1 MRYQEFVTEGPLWS
15 WIRSM
20 SQRLVAYLK
29 NLFNSLDFGQSKT
42 IKLPNPP
49 QMSNEMGD
57 ESRESWN
64 LTAVIGYL
72 NEYATAY
79 KLGLALTQAGV
90 NVFDLDQTK
99 QAYLDY
105 RDYVSR
111 NADKFKE
118 GVPKVQSEIQRAEEG
133 SQATA
138 DTMFN
143 ELTKEVV
150 DLKFLDVFI
159 KHEGIEA
166 MGSGKQD
173 VTITIK
179 KKSKEEV
186 IKMIKASLKLY
197 KDSKAVNLFNVTFPA
212 YISKTL
218 AGLENPGKGKQA
230 IQSFLD
236 ALPPAKA
243 KEYGK
248 KIQSVDDI
256 TDKWKEIKSNPTAYK
271 KEKWYDPKLSGR
283 QLGNAFI
290 TANKGYQKMAD
301 LMFGDMF
308 KYFYAQDKQGINQRM
323 LKALGLDGADDIYIA
338 AGKVGKNKR
347 VISSRNSQSFKKLY
361 EALKKD
367 FDIGFDLSGE
377 KASVNM
383 TISDKSNV
391 LASFN
396 IPFKEGKTFTHMIDL
411 SSFTD

>member
-1 MRYQEFVTEGPLWS
+1 MRYQEFLIEGPLWNWLS
-15 WIRSM
+15 NM
-20 SQRLVAYLK
+20 VKRLISYLS
-29 NLFNSLDFGQSKT
+29 NLLKTIDFGQSKT
-42 IKLPNPP
+42 IKIPNPP
-49 QMSNEMGD
+49 QVSNELSD
-57 ESRESWN
+57 LNRENWN

-79 KLGLALTQAGV
+79 KLGLAMNNSGIMVHDLELTK
-90 NVFDLDQTK
+90 T
-99 QAYLDY
+99 AYKNY
-105 RDYVSR
+105 RSYVAD

-118 GVPKVQSEIQRAEEG
+118 GTVKVKSEIQRAEEG

-138 DTMFN
+138 DTMYN
-143 ELTKEVV
+143 ELINEIP

-166 MGSGKQD
+166 MGAGKQD

-179 KKSKEEV
+179 KKSREEV

-230 IQSFLD
+230 IQSFLN

-243 KEYGK
+243 KEYEK
-248 KIQSVDDI
+248 KIQAVEDI
-256 TDKWKEIKSNPTAYK
+256 TDRWKEIKGNPTAYK
-271 KEKWYDPKLSGR
+271 KEKWYDPKLSPR
-283 QLGNAFI
+283 QLGNAYI
-290 TANKGYQKMAD
+290 TSNRGYQKMAD

-308 KYFYAQDKQGINQRM
+308 KYFYAQDKQGINQRL

-361 EALKKD
+361 EALKQD
-367 FDIGFDLSGE
+367 FDIGFDLSGD

-383 TISDKSNV
+383 TISDKSGV
-391 LASFN
+391 LVSFN

-411 SSFTD
+411 STFQD